1 MVISDNEYLYYCF
14 IRIEK
19 CLKENGDKTKSIDSQ
34 FICIRTKLHAQ

>member
-19 CLKENGDKTKSIDSQ
+19 CLENGDKTKSIDSQ